1 MLQDSFCVDSHVGLT
16 QANDMSELEVAE
28 MILEEKRRA
37 KRSQKQNRSQPNND
51 SPLFRRK
58 FKLLKK
64 PVIESDSE
72 DSS

>member
-1 MLQDSFCVDSHVGLT
+1 MDSHVGLT

-28 MILEEKRRA
+28 MILEERRKA
-37 KRSQKQNRSQPNND
+37 KRSQKKTVSQSNND

-58 FKLLKK
+58 FKTVKK